1 MGAPTAAS
9 KLGRSY
15 SSIFIPSLS
24 KAQCQGCSEC
34 SVKACWISRL
44 ICILKHRLKPVRNI
58 LHVYTLSQK
67 PYFVPFYTCSVSF
80 CMQKK
85 CEPRVISFAKKKTY
99 WKRQFFWNTL
109 NMYILVWYGRIQKL
123 RELQSFSQHD
133 FWPTHGS
140 DKKACISVIFPS
152 PSLYLSLKRCP
163 PAPQCKQML
172 FNGNNDSL
180 AVAAWSTVLRKI
192 TDAMWCYT
200 GLSAVID

>member
-1 MGAPTAAS
+1 MKDWPDFKSPNFFWSFSLRERLVTWLDHPTTTTTTSTFPSQSGPSVATQTSKASMGAPTAAS

-85 CEPRVISFAKKKTY
+85 CEPRVISFAKKKKTY

-123 RELQSFSQHD
+123 REL
-133 FWPTHGS
+133 
-140 DKKACISVIFPS
+140 
-152 PSLYLSLKRCP
+152 
-163 PAPQCKQML
+163 
-172 FNGNNDSL
+172 
-180 AVAAWSTVLRKI
+180 
-192 TDAMWCYT
+192 
-200 GLSAVID
+200 